1 MGNIST
7 AVNRKPEKNKERE
20 RPMVLGGANK
30 QTRVRVRD
38 PAKCGD
44 LEMRKGEG
52 NNPKMSA

>member
-1 MGNIST
+1 
-7 AVNRKPEKNKERE
+7 
-20 RPMVLGGANK
+20 MVLGGENK
-30 QTRVRVRD
+30 QTRIEVGD